1 MLAGEVQ
8 PPQVYYA
15 DAAVLL
21 QELGAAL
28 KAVYPAAVGLTVTSG
43 FVSVL
48 SAFPLYQKKLRE
60 MRSGVMP
67 PRYPEGRHRLEMQ
80 YSGAATCDYVGV
92 QVCPRLVLLPLP
104 LLSPFPLRLR
114 GRAVLHL
121 HRLLRDALGAVHAH
135 RNGAA
140 LAQGGWVDQ
149 AVSSSMLTCHI
160 ARCCTCPRWVAR
172 SSVTP
177 YSSRAFCAQ
186 F

>member
-92 QVCPRLVLLPLP
+92 QVLPSSCSTTTAPDLTLP
-104 LLSPFPLRLR
+104 AATAWACSSPPP
-114 GRAVLHL
+114 
-121 HRLLRDALGAVHAH
+121 
-135 RNGAA
+135 
-140 LAQGGWVDQ
+140 
-149 AVSSSMLTCHI
+149 SS
-160 ARCCTCPRWVAR
+160 P
-172 SSVTP
+172 P
-177 YSSRAFCAQ
+177 
-186 F
+186 